1 MQGHSNI
8 AFTSCQDIS
17 IYPIATALAS
27 LENPTMA
34 EEGLKGGR
42 WGQMVSMLP
51 SALRNTGSFSYYL
64 QEELRQRMER
74 MRVPISRKT
83 TARSGI

>member
-1 MQGHSNI
+1 MQGHSNV
-8 AFTSCQDIS
+8 AFASYQDIS
-17 IYPIATALAS
+17 IYPIATVLAS

-42 WGQMVSMLP
+42 WDQMVSMLP
-51 SALRNTGSFSYYL
+51 GALRNTGSFNYYL
-64 QEELRQRMER
+64 QEELEQRMER
-74 MRVPISRKT
+74 MRVPIIRKT